1 MVSAL
6 VLGLS
11 AAVTATSGPTPAA
24 SALAHAVRTYADV
37 HTVRATF
44 EQALTNPIT
53 GVTAISH
60 GDYVQQRPNR
70 LTVRFTDPAE
80 DADDRIVADG
90 ASVWVYVPSATPGR
104 VVRMPIR
111 TAAGVTAVDFV
122 GQYLTAP
129 EERYT
134 VGDGGTDTIDGH
146 LTRIVI
152 LLPKTESQFT
162 QVKLWIGEDD
172 GIVRAFETKDVNET
186 VRHIRLSKIAFNV
199 PVTRGLFTFTPPP
212 GVKVVDRATLTGET
226 S

>member
-1 MVSAL
+1 MLSTLA
-6 VLGLS
+6 LS
-11 AAVTATSGPTPAA
+11 AALAAAAGPSPAA

-37 HTVRATF
+37 HTVRAAF

-53 GVTAISH
+53 GVTAVSH

-80 DADDRIVADG
+80 EAEDRIVADG

-104 VVRMPIR
+104 VVRMPIG
-111 TAAGVTAVDFV
+111 TAAGATAVDFV

-129 EERYT
+129 EQRYT
-134 VGDGGTDTIDGH
+134 VGDGGTDMVDGH
-146 LTRIVI
+146 ATRIVV
-152 LLPKTESQFT
+152 LVPKTESQFT

-172 GIVRAFETKDVNET
+172 GIVRVFETTDVNET
-186 VRHIRLSKIAFNV
+186 VRHIHMSKIAFNV
-199 PVTRGLFTFTPPP
+199 PVTRALFTFTPPP
-212 GVKVVDRATLTGET
+212 GVKVVDRSTLSGET